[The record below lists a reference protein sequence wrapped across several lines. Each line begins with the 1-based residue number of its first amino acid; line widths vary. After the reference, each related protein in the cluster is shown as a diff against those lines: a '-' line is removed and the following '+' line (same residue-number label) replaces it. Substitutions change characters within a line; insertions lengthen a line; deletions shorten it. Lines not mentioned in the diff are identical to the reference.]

1 MLLLSSQLSLIRQKK
16 SINYQQY
23 LDIKKAARPK
33 LEASP
38 SQVVKWHLALL
49 IRIYVRLDHSLPCPL
64 PQVIDAS

>member
-1 MLLLSSQLSLIRQKK
+1 MLLLSSSKK
-16 SINYQQY
+16 EESINYQQY

-33 LEASP
+33 LGASP

-49 IRIYVRLDHSLPCPL
+49 IRIYVKLDHSLPCPL